1 MSLKNILGKI
11 TASIVALYLVLGNFA
26 VAGLGIAEVTGPS
39 LVFTYTA
46 VALEFLT
53 IFIL

>member
-26 VAGLGIAEVTGPS
+26 VAGLGIAEVIAETVKTP
-39 LVFTYTA
+39 
-46 VALEFLT
+46 EIT
-53 IFIL
+53 I